1 MDLTWNG
8 ISNNQLKSPVAT
20 YIYGEEMAG
29 LMPSYNEEQ
38 NSIKPTVFILQSKM
52 LYLSANGEKQ
62 FINSILPK
70 LAAIAE
76 EKDLIFIFTDVQK
89 ITDQESNNFFNNS
102 LNAIFL
108 LDSIAEFAAERG
120 QKTVFGS
127 MDVKGLREEYARC
140 ETGDGYFYDIE
151 ADKLMKMKFIRQD
164 KWR

>member
-1 MDLTWNG
+1 MCKKL
-8 ISNNQLKSPVAT
+8 Q
-20 YIYGEEMAG
+20 
-29 LMPSYNEEQ
+29 
-38 NSIKPTVFILQSKM
+38 IKK
-52 LYLSANGEKQ
+52 
-62 FINSILPK
+62 
-70 LAAIAE
+70 AITF
-76 EKDLIFIFTDVQK
+76 LI
-89 ITDQESNNFFNNS
+89 NS